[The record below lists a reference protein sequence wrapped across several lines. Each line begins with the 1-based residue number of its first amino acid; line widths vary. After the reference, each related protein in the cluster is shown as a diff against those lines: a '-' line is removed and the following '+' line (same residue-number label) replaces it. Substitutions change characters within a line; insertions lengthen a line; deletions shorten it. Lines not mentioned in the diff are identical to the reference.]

1 MKKAEDFRNAFGPAD
16 SGFESAV
23 RNTLQA
29 LTEQEKRQGAVRRPR
44 ILIPAI
50 AAILIMAISI
60 GMAAGGHWGVLDWLR
75 ENRSDHTETTPLPAA
90 DETSGPFMGPV
101 DSEYMTITV
110 REARNDGYGM
120 YLSVL
125 FTPKEEGTLAYNWGV
140 NPFRDSPEIMGIEP
154 DQKEQTLAE
163 WAVSH
168 GYHRLIRIGL
178 FSRGITFPEG
188 TQTIEEMEAYLT
200 EQGIPYKKANDG
212 NIIPD
217 RVSSAEDIDSYMNNT
232 MVLEEDGSTLIMAAG
247 GSIIGRKEFQLGWS
261 AVPCLMKEDG
271 TPNGGNADHLDLTAW
286 TQGWIPLAVP
296 DRETGEP
303 QILAEY
309 TGTAPPKAD
318 LGENMPVT
326 VQLLRTDLNE
336 YYVVRSADT
345 ARSFQAPCL
354 YMEGTAQH
362 TVESRFG
369 YSGIHSFSV
378 QERNGELLFADA
390 CRIPENLPDRLVIV
404 WFDTDNNPHP
414 EETLIERTDR

>member
-75 ENRSDHTETTPLPAA
+75 ENRSDHTETTPSPAA

-163 WAVSH
+163 
-168 GYHRLIRIGL
+168 
-178 FSRGITFPEG
+178 
-188 TQTIEEMEAYLT
+188 
-200 EQGIPYKKANDG
+200 
-212 NIIPD
+212 
-217 RVSSAEDIDSYMNNT
+217 
-232 MVLEEDGSTLIMAAG
+232 
-247 GSIIGRKEFQLGWS
+247 
-261 AVPCLMKEDG
+261 
-271 TPNGGNADHLDLTAW
+271 
-286 TQGWIPLAVP
+286 
-296 DRETGEP
+296 
-303 QILAEY
+303 
-309 TGTAPPKAD
+309 
-318 LGENMPVT
+318 
-326 VQLLRTDLNE
+326 
-336 YYVVRSADT
+336 
-345 ARSFQAPCL
+345 
-354 YMEGTAQH
+354 
-362 TVESRFG
+362 
-369 YSGIHSFSV
+369 
-378 QERNGELLFADA
+378 
-390 CRIPENLPDRLVIV
+390 
-404 WFDTDNNPHP
+404 
-414 EETLIERTDR
+414 